1 MTLMFKIIF
10 WLSRRIPGF
19 GRLMW
24 VIYSCEI
31 PRRTK
36 IGGDYLPPQCKGRN
50 YSSRR
55 SYWRKLFVSA

>member
-1 MTLMFKIIF
+1 MTLMFKIFF

-24 VIYSCEI
+24 AIYSCEI

-36 IGGDYLPPQCKGRN
+36 IGGVLH
-50 YSSRR
+50 
-55 SYWRKLFVSA
+55 SYIMQKA